1 MSDTPPTPNPAPAIV
16 LTWKGLRDELVY
28 GSFAGL
34 GISLAGHPFDT
45 TKTRM
50 QMENTG
56 IFQTVRTLL
65 TKEGPKGFYKGI
77 GGPILAIP
85 F

>member
-1 MSDTPPTPNPAPAIV
+1 MSDTLPTLNAPPPSTI
-16 LTWKGLRDELVY
+16 TWSGLRDELVY

-34 GISLAGHPFDT
+34 GICLAGHPFDT

-56 IFQTVRTLL
+56 IFKTVRTTLA
-65 TKEGPKGFYKGI
+65 KEGPTGFYKGI